1 MTEFNKTIKKSSKII
16 TLLFGVLC
24 LAICLSFAELFS
36 SLITVGGFYNT
47 SKDNTIKQNSFSL
60 YAISVFSTETKI
72 QAKEMSELI
81 RRKNGAGYIWQ
92 TDKNYLVLTSCYENE
107 ADAQKV
113 SNNLKESNTDNQII
127 KIDFDSITIKTSTV
141 EQEKSTLENSVQ
153 SYKNL
158 YKKLYD
164 LSVSVDTNLLSEIKA
179 KVDLSVITS
188 DFAKTKS
195 SFESL
200 FNSRLTSSL
209 LELKLSLNNVSNM
222 LSELS
227 DFSSNEIP
235 YTSQIKYTYFQILD
249 EYKSLAKN
257 L

>member
-1 MTEFNKTIKKSSKII
+1 MTEFNRRIKKSPKIALI
-16 TLLFGVLC
+16 LFGILC
-24 LAICLSFAELFS
+24 IAICLSFAELFS
-36 SLITVGGFYNT
+36 SLITVGGFYNS
-47 SKDNTIKQNSFSL
+47 SKDSTIKQNSFCL
-60 YAISVFSTETKI
+60 YAISIFSTETKI
-72 QAKEMSELI
+72 QAKEMSELF
-81 RRKNGAGYIWQ
+81 RKKNGAGYIWQ
-92 TDKNYLVLTSCYENE
+92 TDKNYLVLISCYQNE

-113 SNNLKESNTDNQII
+113 SDNLKENNTQNEII
-127 KIDFDSITIKTSTV
+127 KLDFDSITIKASTQ
-141 EQEKSTLENSVQ
+141 EQEKNTLEKSVQ

-179 KVDLSVITS
+179 KVDLSEIIS

-195 SFESL
+195 SFEAL
-200 FNSRLTSSL
+200 FNSRLTASL
-209 LELKLSLNNVSNM
+209 LELKLSLNNISNM

-249 EYKSLAKN
+249 EYKSLAKTI
-257 L
+257 